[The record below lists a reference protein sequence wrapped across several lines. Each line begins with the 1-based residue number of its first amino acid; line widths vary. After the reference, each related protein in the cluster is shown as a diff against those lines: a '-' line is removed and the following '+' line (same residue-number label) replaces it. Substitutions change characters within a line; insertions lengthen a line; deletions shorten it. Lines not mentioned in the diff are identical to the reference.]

1 MEKNLTKK
9 EERIREKELLSNVV
23 TSKMIVVFLAL
34 VLAIVLMVRVC
45 TSGAELAFV
54 MALPYASGAF
64 GVLTAA
70 ALVWTLLCR
79 KNGVDEKR
87 RVFSA
92 PLLLGLAASGL
103 FACLFYTGIGGA
115 FRMILVLIAF
125 ALLFFVYQ
133 IFSADFFM
141 TSVAAVASAVAA
153 AIIHGALAGSFA
165 DKGVFMAS
173 AAAAFAAVIIAFAAW
188 FVFGLQ
194 KVGSMNLL
202 GVTVKK
208 SSRMVPLALYA
219 VLAVSVAAVV
229 ASFFVS
235 LLYCI
240 AAVAVAYLVVAI
252 IYTVKLM

>member
-1 MEKNLTKK
+1 MTKK

-23 TSKMIVVFLAL
+23 TSKMIIVFMAL

-45 TSGAELAFV
+45 TSGAEAAFV
-54 MALPYASGAF
+54 LALPYASIAF

-70 ALVWTLLCR
+70 ALVWSLLCK

-87 RVFSA
+87 RVFSS

-103 FACLFYTGIGGA
+103 FTCLLYTGIGGA

-133 IFSADFFM
+133 IYSADFFV
-141 TSVAAVASAVAA
+141 TSVAAVAGAVAS
-153 AIIHGALAGSFA
+153 AIIHGALSGSFA
-165 DKGVFMAS
+165 NKGVFVAS
-173 AAAAFAAVIIAFAAW
+173 AAAAFAAVVLAFAAW
-188 FVFGLQ
+188 FVFTLQ
-194 KVGSMNLL
+194 KAGKVAFL
-202 GVTVKK
+202 GTSVKK
-208 SSRMVPLALYA
+208 TSRMVPAALYA
-219 VLAVSVAAVV
+219 VLAVAVLAVA

-235 LLYCI
+235 LLYCV